1 MTIKYKCLYEIT
13 GRIEDVNTFLVPL
26 RELPKEPDTQHWS
39 DCAVHSEPAYPKGEC
54 NCGGYKPEQEQEHE
68 LGGHDVFFPVGI
80 TRPTEEEVSRKP
92 EQKPVAVIHRNE
104 YNEYRLEPHDSFDI
118 TSIPFNIDVP
128 LFKATT

>member
-26 RELPKEPDTQHWS
+26 QDLPKEQATQHWS
-39 DCAVHSEPAYPKGEC
+39 DCAVHNEPAYPKGEC
-54 NCGGYKPEQEQEHE
+54 DCGGY
-68 LGGHDVFFPVGI
+68 
-80 TRPTEEEVSRKP
+80 KP

-118 TSIPFNIDVP
+118 TSIPFNIDVQ
-128 LFKATT
+128 LFKAAT